1 MQPGIR
7 MAIRRIRGT
16 RGPAFILHPGG
27 DGREGGAPP
36 EGDGMGQGRDRSLL
50 VAIAPSG
57 LVRPRGAKL
66 ALSWILT
73 GTFLRLRYEV
83 SPGQPSLIRR
93 REIPESPGWILL
105 PPMPRSSG
113 MIWAIFALLGAFL
126 DAGYYAL
133 VKRSLASLE
142 DEVIAAGTFLSSSAI
157 LLALSL
163 VKGIP
168 PLGPSLVP
176 SVIATGT
183 LNVIAAFLVYD
194 ALRRTDL
201 SLAVPVITFTL
212 VFLMG
217 TSFLLLGEVPT
228 AAGAAGILLIV
239 SGAILMHSMAGRSGF
254 LQPMVN
260 IVRDRGVM
268 MMLVVAFL
276 YSLSLPFDKA
286 VVLASDTIFG
296 SSLVLFFVGIVF
308 LSVSLA
314 RGSLR
319 RAPPA
324 IALPLCLGLGL
335 VLSLEAIAINL
346 AYTLQIVPYVIAV
359 KRLSILFSVLIGG
372 IVFREEGIKYRI
384 LGALIMIGGVAL
396 IVLTTVP
403 GSILS

>member
-1 MQPGIR
+1 M
-7 MAIRRIRGT
+7 
-16 RGPAFILHPGG
+16 L
-27 DGREGGAPP
+27 
-36 EGDGMGQGRDRSLL
+36 
-50 VAIAPSG
+50 
-57 LVRPRGAKL
+57 
-66 ALSWILT
+66 
-73 GTFLRLRYEV
+73 
-83 SPGQPSLIRR
+83 
-93 REIPESPGWILL
+93 
-105 PPMPRSSG
+105 
-113 MIWAIFALLGAFL
+113 WAIFALLGAVL

-142 DEVIAAGTFLSSSAI
+142 DEVIAAGTFLSSSVI
-157 LLALSL
+157 LLAISL
-163 VKGIP
+163 LKGIP

-212 VFLMG
+212 VFLVG

-239 SGAILMHSMAGRSGF
+239 SGAILMHTMGGRSGF
-254 LQPMVN
+254 LHPIVN

-268 MMLVVAFL
+268 VMLVVAFL

-296 SSLVLFFVGIVF
+296 SSLVLCFIGIVF
-308 LSVSLA
+308 LTVSLA
-314 RGSLR
+314 RGSFR
-319 RAPPA
+319 RAPAA

-335 VLSLEAIAINL
+335 VLSLEAIAINI

-372 IVFREEGIKYRI
+372 IVFREEGIRYRI

-403 GSILS
+403 EPILS